1 MAGFDPPER
10 RPGNSI
16 NGWWR
21 RFESPRANWIDLAMV
36 MAAFVFAAAVSWRKW
51 PDILIDFGLQL
62 YLPWRISAGDVLY
75 RDLHYL
81 SGGPL
86 SQYFNALLFKIFG
99 VSFRTLI
106 FANLTIL
113 AATLILIYR
122 RFVVAADRLTATT
135 ICLGIVLVFAF
146 NEYVF
151 IGNYNYIAPYSH
163 EIVHGLVLS
172 ILAIAWLSDWG
183 NKGKIRFALAAG
195 FCFGLVFL
203 TKPDIFVALTISTA
217 TAFALSF
224 VTREENKFVLKS
236 LAAFL
241 LAAIIPLLGFFFYF
255 QTVENWRESLQ
266 SVIFA
271 WWPLFQSVE
280 KNPFYLW
287 CLGLD
292 TPVFHVRQMLIHF
305 FSIGLMVAFYA
316 ALFRKI
322 RGKWL
327 IQFALAAPLWI
338 AAFLFNWLDCGASL
352 PLLTLSLCL
361 LLFANYKSLALER
374 ETLFPLLWSVFSL
387 LLLTKLGLFSRI
399 WHYGFALA
407 MPAAIA
413 AIYLLLWL
421 LPRLLEK
428 KYDVEPRS
436 FRFAVCVALMIGFG
450 ILFHQSASW
459 YDLKNLPVGQGGDE
473 IMAFNPRI
481 NPNGE
486 GIKQAVDWIDKNTPP
501 DATLAVLPEGTTINY
516 LSRRVNPT
524 PCLDW
529 TPTVLSVFGQTNMTA
544 AFEKKPPDYILLVE
558 RDTSEFGAGYFGQAG
573 YGTDLMQWIDNNYQ
587 PVQLIGHEPL
597 QNGLFGI
604 KILKRNGSLL
614 FQTIKHSAA

>member
-1 MAGFDPPER
+1 MAGSAPLER
-10 RPGNSI
+10 RPENSI

-21 RFESPRANWIDLAMV
+21 RFESPRASWIDLTIIAV
-36 MAAFVFAAAVSWRKW
+36 AFVFAAAISWRKW
-51 PDILIDFGLQL
+51 PDILVDFGLQL

-135 ICLGIVLVFAF
+135 ICLAIVLVFAF
-146 NEYVF
+146 DEYVF

-172 ILAIAWLSDWG
+172 ILAIAWLSDWV

-203 TKPDIFVALTISTA
+203 TKPDIFLALAISA
-217 TAFALSF
+217 TVAFALF
-224 VTREENKFVLKS
+224 FFTRDKTEFALKS

-241 LAAIIPLLGFFFYF
+241 VAAVIPLLGFFLYF
-255 QTVENWRESLQ
+255 LTVENWRESLQ
-266 SVIFA
+266 LVIFA

-280 KNPFYLW
+280 KSPFYLW

-305 FSIGLMVAFYA
+305 FSIGLTVALYA

-322 RGKWL
+322 RGKWM
-327 IQFALAAPLWI
+327 IQIALAVPLWA

-407 MPAAIA
+407 MPAAVA

-428 KYDVEPRS
+428 KYDVEPRP
-436 FRFAVCVALMIGFG
+436 FRFAVCVAFMIGFG

-459 YDLKNLPVGQGGDE
+459 YALKNLPVGQGGDE
-473 IMAFNPRI
+473 IVAFNPQI
-481 NPNGE
+481 APNGE
-486 GIKQAVDWIDKNTPP
+486 GIKQAVDWIAKNTPP

-516 LSRRVNPT
+516 LCRRVNPT

-529 TPTVLSVFGQTNMTA
+529 TPTVLSVFGQMNMTA
-544 AFEKKPPDYILLVE
+544 AFEKNPPDYILLVE
-558 RDTSEFGAGYFGQAG
+558 RDTSEFGVGYFGQAG
-573 YGTDLMQWIDNNYQ
+573 YATDLMQWIDKNYQ
-587 PVQLIGHEPL
+587 PVRLIGHEPL

-604 KILKRNGSLL
+604 KILKRGE
-614 FQTIKHSAA
+614 